1 MAEEFTAKFKV
12 DISDLKKNI
21 SDASKEIKTANA
33 VFKNETAGME
43 KWSDNADGL
52 AAKLKQLRD
61 VLTAQKSIL
70 SSYKEQL
77 SRNQEAYEKNGQ
89 RADELKAKLQQLTN
103 DGVKKSDEEYKK
115 YADEL
120 KKTVQ
125 EQEKNGK
132 ACDDLKLK
140 ILDQDTAVKNTES
153 QIKKYEDALDKAG
166 KESED
171 MADAT
176 EETASGLDKA
186 SEKSGAL
193 QVALGNLISQGITA
207 TVNALKD
214 LGKAAVDAWKDYDE
228 SMDTVIKMTG
238 ATGDAYDDMER
249 SVHAA
254 YSTIAGDQ
262 VEMAKAVAETSTR
275 FGVQGEELDNLSQYF
290 IKFAQITDSDVVS
303 AVDDAQAAMAAWNLE
318 TKDAPGVLDAVAK
331 ASQETGKGVSEIFAS
346 VDSGS
351 VAFRALNM
359 SFGDAVTVFANLEK
373 QTGDAASVMA
383 GLNKLV
389 INAAKDGKSAGE
401 AMDEFQERIRGAKD
415 TTEATSIAMEYFGNK
430 AAPRIVQGIMDGT
443 LAFDEWAGAAVDA
456 TGTVTD
462 TFDSTLDSVDRAQVA
477 VQNLK
482 LAAGETIDQFLSEH
496 GPQIE
501 AMLTNLSENVL
512 PVVSGVISGIM
523 NGVSWFI
530 DNLPI
535 ITTLVLALGAALA
548 YIAVQQLGIQGITS
562 ALMGLQVVQK
572 LVTAAQWLMNAAMSA
587 NPIGLVIIAI
597 TALVAA
603 FVILWNKS
611 EGFREFWIGLW
622 EKIKAAAA
630 AVAEWFTQAW
640 TDVMNWFK
648 GAWETISTVATTAWE
663 TIKAVWAAVSSWFN
677 GNVVQPVVGFFT
689 GLWDTVSNGAKN
701 AWSAI
706 KNAFSAVKTWFA
718 DTFGAA
724 WQAIKDKFKS
734 WGDFWGGLWTKIK
747 DKFSAIGTSISDA
760 ISGSVRSGLN
770 GVISSIESIINSG
783 IRLINGAIG
792 LINKIPGVSV
802 GSLGYLSLPRLARGG
817 VLAKGQVGLLE
828 GSGAEAVVPLDKNK
842 YWVAAVANEMRNQL
856 SGNASG
862 AGTQN
867 FTQIINTPKA
877 PSRIEL
883 YRQTRNLL
891 ALQRMAGRA

>member
-1 MAEEFTAKFKV
+1 VAEEFTAKFKV

-21 SDASKEIKTANA
+21 QDASKEIKTANA

-43 KWSDNADGL
+43 KWSNNADGL
-52 AAKLKQLRD
+52 ASKLKQLD
-61 VLTAQKSIL
+61 TTLNAQKSVL
-70 SSYKEQL
+70 SAYKEQL
-77 SRNQEAYEKNGQ
+77 ARNQQAYEENGK
-89 RADELKAKLQQLTN
+89 RADELKAKLQQLAA
-103 DGVKKSDEEYKK
+103 DGVSKTDEEYKK
-115 YADEL
+115 YETAL
-120 KKTVQ
+120 KSVMQ
-125 EQEKNGK
+125 EQQKNGK

-140 ILDQDTAVKNTES
+140 ILDQDTAVKTTEAE
-153 QIKKYEDALDKAG
+153 IKKYESALDKAG

-207 TVNALKD
+207 AINALKD
-214 LGKAAVDAWKDYDE
+214 LGKAAGDAWKDYDE

-275 FGVQGEELDNLSQYF
+275 FDVQGEELDNLSQYF

-318 TKDAPGVLDAVAK
+318 TKDAPGVLDAVAQ
-331 ASQETGKGVSEIFAS
+331 ASQNTGKGVSEIFAA

-373 QTGDAASVMA
+373 ETGDAASVMA

-401 AMDEFQERIRGAKD
+401 AMDELQERIRGAKD

-456 TGTVTD
+456 TGTVTE
-462 TFDSTLDSVDRAQVA
+462 TFESTLDSVDRAQVA

-501 AMLTNLSENVL
+501 AMMTNLSENVL

-548 YIAVQQLGIQGITS
+548 YIAVQQLGIQGITA
-562 ALMGLQVVQK
+562 ALMSLQVVQK

-603 FVILWNKS
+603 FAILWNKS
-611 EGFREFWIGLW
+611 EAFRQFWINLWDAITSWVKQAVADIAKFFTDLW
-622 EKIKAAAA
+622 EGIKQ
-630 AVAEWFTQAW
+630 VWSEVSGWFTSTFTEARDGVVNAW
-640 TDVMNWFK
+640 SAVTGFFSNIWSTIK
-648 GAWETISTVATTAWE
+648 GTFSTVATWFGDIFGKAWE
-663 TIKAVWAAVSSWFN
+663 NIKQKFANWASFWS
-677 GNVVQPVVGFFT
+677 
-689 GLWDTVSNGAKN
+689 GLWDK
-701 AWSAI
+701 I
-706 KNAFSAVKTWFA
+706 KTTFSAL
-718 DTFGAA
+718 G
-724 WQAIKDKFKS
+724 
-734 WGDFWGGLWTKIK
+734 TKI
-747 DKFSAIGTSISDA
+747 GDA
-760 ISGSVRSGLN
+760 ISGSVRSGIN
-770 GVISSIESIINSG
+770 GVLGMIENVINRG
-783 IRLINGAIG
+783 IGIINGAIG

-802 GSLGYLSLPRLARGG
+802 GTVGYLSLPRLERGG
-817 VLAKGQVGLLE
+817 ILAAGQVGLLE
-828 GSGAEAVVPLDKNK
+828 GTGAEAVVPLDKNK
-842 YWVAAVANEMRNQL
+842 FWVAAVANEMRRQL
-856 SGNASG
+856 SSGG
-862 AGTQN
+862 AGAVTQTQN
-867 FTQIINTPKA
+867 FTQIINAPKA
-877 PSRIEL
+877 PSRIEI
-883 YRQTRNLL
+883 YRDTRNLL
-891 ALQRMAGRA
+891 AFSKIAGRA